1 MVENF
6 AMAQSLILLA
16 LSIDRYLN
24 LIDSYSSYLKRPF
37 CFITINILIPYL
49 LAFIVFDYY
58 VLKLQFGEFHANI
71 IKYEFL
77 KLCFTTFSFF
87 YLNILMLLN
96 FFK

>member
-71 IKYEFL
+71 IKYEFF
-77 KLCFTTFSFF
+77 KTMFYDFF
-87 YLNILMLLN
+87 IFLFKYSNVTE
-96 FFK
+96 FF